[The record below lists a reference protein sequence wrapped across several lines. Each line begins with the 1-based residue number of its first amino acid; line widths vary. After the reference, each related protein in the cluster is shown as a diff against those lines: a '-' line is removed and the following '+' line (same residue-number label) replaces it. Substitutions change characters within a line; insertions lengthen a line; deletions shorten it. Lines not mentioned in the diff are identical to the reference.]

1 MTLAD
6 KITALRL
13 VLAPVFF
20 LVYRFPVSGGAP
32 RWSFQGGGWTI
43 PALWALF
50 VISELTDLADGK
62 AARARNEVS
71 DFGKLFDP
79 FADVLVRITYFL
91 CFVMDG
97 ILPVMLL
104 LLVLYREFG
113 ILFLRILMM
122 KRGIAM
128 GARMGGKIKAVSYMI
143 AGIAALFVFS
153 AERLQLAPNFLPGLR
168 LAAVALFVIATAIA
182 LLSFADYLGVYK
194 KQAAGAEPSPPGGGG
209 GRVPP
214 NA

>member
-20 LVYRFPVSGGAP
+20 LVYRFPVSDGAP
-32 RWSFQGGGWTI
+32 LWSFGGGGWTI
-43 PALWALF
+43 PVLWALF
-50 VISELTDLADGK
+50 AISELTDLVDGK
-62 AARARNEVS
+62 VARARNEVS
-71 DFGKLFDP
+71 SFGKLFDP

-97 ILPVMLL
+97 ILPVIPL
-104 LLVLYREFG
+104 LLVLYREFS

-128 GARMGGKIKAVSYMI
+128 GARKGGKIKAVAYMI
-143 AGIAALFVFS
+143 TGVAALLAFS
-153 AERLQLAPNFLPGLR
+153 AERLQVSPDFSSGLR
-168 LAAVALFVIATAIA
+168 LAGATLFVISTALA
-182 LLSFADYLGVYK
+182 LLSFADYVRVYR
-194 KQAAGAEPSPPGGGG
+194 KQPPPLSAKTEP
-209 GRVPP
+209 
-214 NA
+214 